1 MEKTITYGRKSINPK
16 GFVSEKDSIRYQEQ
30 VMEEYALNHNMEIV
44 AKYSDIGYSGANT
57 QRPELIEMLEFLQ
70 NEEEKVDVLL
80 FYTVDRLGRDLRNN
94 INLVLQISDLVKKI
108 VFVVE
113 GISNDYEHFK
123 MFLILK
129 SIVAEE
135 ERINLLNRFASA
147 RWTKVTS
154 RQIFNGAK
162 KPLGYVQKGEEL
174 RKATIE
180 ETKDLKEIQGL
191 EALNYIILAYLSNQ
205 SISQIA
211 KNLSR
216 NFGLTRSGKKWDKN
230 SVAYILRND
239 IYAGILSGRM
249 KGERYEVPT
258 NKVEPLLSKTTY
270 EFIQARLKNTIKGRQ
285 PKNNALALLSVCIHC
300 LKPVSQVGPL
310 ISCPECKRSMEIEDI
325 SSAVERNLI
334 DYLLGSYE
342 FTDKEGYVLKG
353 FLEDEARS
361 AYQGKKR
368 EGYESLLTLINQGKV
383 DVIVVTFFNRLA
395 RKSEDMLNILLLLK
409 SKNIECISVGQ
420 GKRLSM
426 MSHNEIAI
434 EAIMAEEEDKNLTRR
449 IHTSKGIS
457 IAKGEYLT
465 KPALGYRRTANRSL
479 EIVDEEAEVVRSI
492 YNYYLEG
499 IPPKEIAKL
508 LNTTQA
514 AGRKWT
520 TQTVEDVL
528 TNPVYTGKYVKRKIL
543 EDRTVE
549 FEKLSSSEHEPLVD
563 EEMFY
568 RVAQEVNEGR
578 KKRGKKKYQKHH
590 HLFKGVLCCP
600 QCHKMINKI
609 NQNYSKY

>member
-30 VMEEYALNHNMEIV
+30 VMDEYALNHNMEIV
-44 AKYSDIGYSGANT
+44 ARYSDIGYSGANT

-174 RKATIE
+174 KKATIE
-180 ETKDLKEIQGL
+180 ETKELKDIQGL

-258 NKVEPLLSKTTY
+258 NKVEPLLSKTTF

-285 PKNNALALLSVCIHC
+285 PKNNALPLLSVCIHC
-300 LKPVSQVGPL
+300 LKPVSQVGPM
-310 ISCPECKRSMEIEDI
+310 ISCPECKRSMETEDI
-325 SSAVERNLI
+325 SRAVERNLT
-334 DYLLGSYE
+334 DYLLSSYSTKSVE
-342 FTDKEGYVLKG
+342 LYLKEKRNNLFYSLHKYQEKVKQLEGTQQLIRSLFYDDPTELKLLLSYNKEEIRQLLREQKETQS
-353 FLEDEARS
+353 FLEF
-361 AYQGKKR
+361 
-368 EGYESLLTLINQGKV
+368 L
-383 DVIVVTFFNRLA
+383 F
-395 RKSEDMLNILLLLK
+395 
-409 SKNIECISVGQ
+409 
-420 GKRLSM
+420 
-426 MSHNEIAI
+426 
-434 EAIMAEEEDKNLTRR
+434 
-449 IHTSKGIS
+449 
-457 IAKGEYLT
+457 
-465 KPALGYRRTANRSL
+465 
-479 EIVDEEAEVVRSI
+479 DEETVR
-492 YNYYLEG
+492 L
-499 IPPKEIAKL
+499 
-508 LNTTQA
+508 
-514 AGRKWT
+514 
-520 TQTVEDVL
+520 EDVL
-528 TNPVYTGKYVKRKIL
+528 RTGKNEDLYVHLPYLQLIDFESNEVYLKFHPCVFE
-543 EDRTVE
+543 ED
-549 FEKLSSSEHEPLVD
+549 
-563 EEMFY
+563 
-568 RVAQEVNEGR
+568 AQR
-578 KKRGKKKYQKHH
+578 
-590 HLFKGVLCCP
+590 
-600 QCHKMINKI
+600 
-609 NQNYSKY
+609 